1 MRAARDPAAA
11 AAVAAVAAAASA
23 AAAAG
28 ALAAARTRAPAPHVD
43 AALLQAHEFP
53 EAAVAREAAVRG
65 SPPASADI

>member
-1 MRAARDPAAA
+1 MSKPRGLCNEGRTRPRRCRRVRAA
-11 AAVAAVAAAASA
+11 
-23 AAAAG
+23 
-28 ALAAARTRAPAPHVD
+28 APHVD